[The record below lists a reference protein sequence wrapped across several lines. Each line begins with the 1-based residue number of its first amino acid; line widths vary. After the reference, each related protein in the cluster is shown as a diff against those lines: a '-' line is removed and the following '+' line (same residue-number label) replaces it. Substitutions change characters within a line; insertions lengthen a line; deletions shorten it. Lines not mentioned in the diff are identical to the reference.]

1 VTSSNG
7 GTTGLPCVD
16 DADRSRTRLLVTR
29 DRIRQSDFYC
39 YLIFGTVSE
48 WLKPVHLHRPFL
60 GLIVKDTSPKAALSS
75 SQDENRRAQTLLK
88 EGSGTPEGAQQAN
101 SDLIQKEAAFDAA
114 QAALLQAKR
123 QLAVPAAQRQAGE
136 AQRAIAQAQVDLA
149 NANLSRTAVVS
160 PFRGRVTELT
170 AAKGT

>member
-1 VTSSNG
+1 
-7 GTTGLPCVD
+7 
-16 DADRSRTRLLVTR
+16 
-29 DRIRQSDFYC
+29 
-39 YLIFGTVSE
+39 
-48 WLKPVHLHRPFL
+48 LHRPFL